1 MKKEYY
7 KDINNIVN
15 DMLEIGNK
23 KTEKTYDAVVSVE
36 WATTFEATSKKD
48 FIEKVKEQWKQDYN
62 IELVDDEIKV
72 MEKK

>member
-7 KDINNIVN
+7 KDINNIVS
-15 DMLEIGNK
+15 DMLEIGSK

-36 WATTFEATSKKD
+36 WATTFEAISKKD

-62 IELVDDEIKV
+62 IKLVDDEIKI
-72 MEKK
+72 MEE